1 MKKAPREEP
10 DERLTV
16 TPPKTWAT
24 GVPAVTHALEYSL
37 AETSVRRTG
46 LTLLTMNQVGGIDCP
61 GCAWADPAP
70 GHRHVNEYCEN
81 GAKHINDEATSRRVT
96 ADFFRRHTVSGL
108 GRRSDRWLNQQG
120 RLTEPMV
127 KRPGADHYEPIS
139 SARRPR
145 TPGRRAAV
153 AGLTGRG
160 GLLHLGPGQQRGG
173 VPPAALRQGL
183 RHQQPARLQQHVPRV
198 QRVRPARDPGH
209 GQGHGES
216 GRSSPRRPDPR
227 GGAEPR
233 DQPPASSCRLW
244 RRPNATAPASSR

>member
-10 DERLTV
+10 DERLNV

-120 RLTEPMV
+120 LPPSRW
-127 KRPGADHYEPIS
+127 S
-139 SARRPR
+139 S
-145 TPGRRAAV
+145 G
-153 AGLTGRG
+153 
-160 GLLHLGPGQQRGG
+160 
-173 VPPAALRQGL
+173 
-183 RHQQPARLQQHVPRV
+183 PARITT
-198 QRVRPARDPGH
+198 
-209 GQGHGES
+209 S
-216 GRSSPRRPDPR
+216 RSAGTTPSDCWPT
-227 GGAEPR
+227 
-233 DQPPASSCRLW
+233 S
-244 RRPNATAPASSR
+244 